1 MMIRETLEEW
11 SRVVKLS
18 RKPKRY
24 EFVTIAKVTGLGILI
39 VGLVGFMIRMI
50 IQILGVVL

>member
-1 MMIRETLEEW
+1 MIREALEEW

-24 EFVTIAKVTGLGILI
+24 EFITIAKVTGLGILI
-39 VGLVGFMIRMI
+39 VGLIGFMIRMI